1 MARPKGSKDT
11 RPRKPRGGTGPTPV
25 LPVEALLKATDPK
38 LAPNGLTVRGYP
50 RARKPDPRTTPK
62 TPHGAKALQKHL
74 VENGLLPKD
83 AEMPKDPGGRPM
95 IELDPEEVK
104 SLAKFGPTREEM
116 MAHFKVSGTVLDRY
130 KKEIEEG
137 RELGRLMLR
146 KRARILA
153 MEGNVPMLLHAC
165 KHALGE
171 KDSGGTTNIALL
183 GNQGPNPQGGPGA
196 YLPNMLAP
204 ETADILAREFMRIC
218 PDPALVAA
226 TVVLDKS
233 KEIAVA

>member
-1 MARPKGSKDT
+1 MARPKGSKDK

-38 LAPNGLTVRGYP
+38 LAPNGLTVRGFP
-50 RARKPDPRTTPK
+50 RVRKADPRTSPK
-62 TPHGAKALQKHL
+62 TPQGAKALQEHL
-74 VENGLLPKD
+74 IANGLLPKD
-83 AEMPKDPGGRPM
+83 AEMPRDPGGRPM

-130 KKEIEEG
+130 RKEIEEG
-137 RELGRLMLR
+137 RELGRLLIR

-171 KDSGGTTNIALL
+171 RDSGGTTNIAIM
-183 GNQGPNPQGGPGA
+183 GPGQVPQGVPGA

-204 ETADILAREFMRIC
+204 DTADILAREFMRIC

-226 TVVLDKS
+226 TVVLDKP
-233 KEIAVA
+233 KEVEVA

>member
-1 MARPKGSKDT
+1 MARPKGSKDK
-11 RPRKPRGGTGPTPV
+11 RPRKPRGGTGPSPV

-38 LAPNGLTVRGYP
+38 LAPNGLTVRGFP
-50 RARKPDPRTTPK
+50 RVRKADPRTSPK
-62 TPHGAKALQKHL
+62 TPHGAKALQEHL
-74 VENGLLPKD
+74 IANGLLSKD
-83 AEMPKDPGGRPM
+83 AEMPRDPGGRPM

-130 KKEIEEG
+130 RKEIEEG
-137 RELGRLMLR
+137 RELGRLLIR

-171 KDSGGTTNIALL
+171 RDSGGTTNIAIM
-183 GNQGPNPQGGPGA
+183 GPGQVPQGVPGA

-204 ETADILAREFMRIC
+204 DTADILAREFMRIC

-226 TVVLDKS
+226 TVVLDKP
-233 KEIAVA
+233 KEVEVA

>member
-1 MARPKGSKDT
+1 MARPKGSKDK

-38 LAPNGLTVRGYP
+38 LAPNGLTVRGFP
-50 RARKPDPRTTPK
+50 RVRKADPRTSPK
-62 TPHGAKALQKHL
+62 TPHGAKALQEHL
-74 VENGLLPKD
+74 IANGLLPKD
-83 AEMPKDPGGRPM
+83 AEMPRDPGGRPM

-130 KKEIEEG
+130 RKEIEEG
-137 RELGRLMLR
+137 RELGRLLIR

-171 KDSGGTTNIALL
+171 RDSGGTTNIAIM
-183 GNQGPNPQGGPGA
+183 GPGQVPQGVPGA

-204 ETADILAREFMRIC
+204 DTADILAREFMRIC

-226 TVVLDKS
+226 TVVLDKP
-233 KEIAVA
+233 KEVEVA

>member
-1 MARPKGSKDT
+1 MARPKGSKDK

-38 LAPNGLTVRGYP
+38 LAPNGLTVRGFP
-50 RARKPDPRTTPK
+50 RVRKADPRTSPK
-62 TPHGAKALQKHL
+62 TPQGAKALQEHL
-74 VENGLLPKD
+74 IANGLLPKD
-83 AEMPKDPGGRPM
+83 AEMPRDPGGRPM

-130 KKEIEEG
+130 RKEIEEG
-137 RELGRLMLR
+137 RELGRLLIR

-171 KDSGGTTNIALL
+171 RDSGGTTNIAIM
-183 GNQGPNPQGGPGA
+183 GPGQVPQNVPGA

-204 ETADILAREFMRIC
+204 DTADILAREFMRIC

-226 TVVLDKS
+226 TVVLDKP
-233 KEIAVA
+233 KEVEVA